1 MLIES
6 RSRTTEGAE
15 TEAELAAR
23 RSLFA
28 GVRTRVLVFFL
39 ILLVISTAASVL
51 VLREVLI
58 SRIGDQ
64 VEKQLVPHVDT
75 LRNLSAS
82 GRPADGRPFESL
94 NQLFDAY
101 LAQSAPPPDGALVT
115 YIGDQRYDQLVSEPT
130 ATGLEFAFDDVAA
143 GETLRAAQ
151 LTARSARPSTSP
163 CPCPG
168 AVKPAPWSSPR

>member
-64 VEKQLVPHVDT
+64 VEKQPQPVALQGGSQVRAGPLHFD
-75 LRNLSAS
+75 
-82 GRPADGRPFESL
+82 DGRRRSHRRERL
-94 NQLFDAY
+94 VQRVER
-101 LAQSAPPPDGALVT
+101 AL
-115 YIGDQRYDQLVSEPT
+115 QP
-130 ATGLEFAFDDVAA
+130 
-143 GETLRAAQ
+143 
-151 LTARSARPSTSP
+151 ARSP
-163 CPCPG
+163 
-168 AVKPAPWSSPR
+168 